1 MPWPAPM
8 TTKPRPSSRSNAGKS
23 GTGVSSARVTSSPGG
38 PVAGADA
45 HAEELAGVATQDR
58 GLRLVRQLALDDLRE
73 EMTHAPA
80 HRPRVQVG
88 AEQHAFRAE
97 THRELFDEVEVV
109 AQTCVE
115 HDVGRDVCHEEAL
128 PRGLVRREGVESQDR
143 QIGEEASDRCELP
156 Q

>member
-38 PVAGADA
+38 RLVDPDA
-45 HAEELAGVATQDR
+45 HAGEPPGVVAKNR
-58 GLRLVRQLALDDLRE
+58 GLRLARQPALDDLRK

-80 HRPRVQVG
+80 HWPRVQVG

-97 THRELFDEVEVV
+97 THREL
-109 AQTCVE
+109 
-115 HDVGRDVCHEEAL
+115 
-128 PRGLVRREGVESQDR
+128 
-143 QIGEEASDRCELP
+143 
-156 Q
+156 